1 MFILENINL
10 LRVLFRLNHST
21 PLEIPVLVHTCN
33 LALRHPS
40 SFIISFHNKKN
51 CVVLQAD
58 EAFHIGAAA
67 SRESYLNMEKIID
80 VAIQS
85 GAQVKKT

>member
-21 PLEIPVLVHTCN
+21 PLEIPVLVHN

-40 SFIISFHNKKN
+40 SFIISFHNKKK

-85 GAQVKKT
+85 GAQVKKI